1 MLSIP
6 YNDLLAKLPERELQD
21 SLHEFLKPVTALLP
35 DTRLSAVAELM
46 LRGIVTSQ
54 SPIVTQIARGAEH
67 ADATVWPTCRRAYR
81 FLANERF
88 DHRTLLKGLYG
99 IAQVAVAAQ
108 APEYLVVAVDPVNFE
123 KPYTHALEG
132 VSTVMKSTPPSL
144 TGEKRLTRG
153 YPAITATIVNLA
165 QPAVSYA
172 NWFSYVTEDFLSQN
186 REIYRALRI
195 SHTLFRGRK
204 LRFVGDAGLDDQKIF
219 AQVGALNDEFVFRAC
234 HDRLVEVYNARLNR
248 WEPELL
254 FELVATVPFEFKQV
268 IVFTHAR
275 KTRRVRT
282 GFGWFKIRLPVTHQV
297 LWALVAHDFE
307 DGHDLILLTNVP
319 LETAD
324 EVRAVY
330 SDWRLRGRIEHG
342 YRFDQEEGLDV
353 EDMRVQS
360 LERMRR
366 LFVLVLLA
374 AQFVFYI
381 GRTWARASV
390 LWLRQLGG
398 KLGLKSDLDGPYVLL
413 RGISAVWQ
421 TVSTLA
427 FLANHPFPRSVST
440 CG

>member
-6 YNDLLAKLPERELQD
+6 YNGLLAKLPECELQD
-21 SLHEFLKPVTALLP
+21 SLHRFLEPATALLP
-35 DTRLSAVAELM
+35 DPRLRAVAELITQ
-46 LRGIVTSQ
+46 GIVTSQ
-54 SPIVTQIARGAEH
+54 SPLVTQIARGADHSEE
-67 ADATVWPTCRRAYR
+67 TVWPTCKRAYR
-81 FLANERF
+81 FLANEHF
-88 DHRTLLKGLYG
+88 NHRTLLKGLYR

-108 APEYLVVAVDPVNFE
+108 APTYLVIAVDPVNFE
-123 KPYTHALEG
+123 KPYTTALEG

-144 TGEKRLTRG
+144 TGERRLTRG
-153 YPAITATIVNLA
+153 YPAITATVVNLA

-172 NWFSYVTEDFLSQN
+172 NWFSYVTEDFRSQN

-195 SHTLFRGRK
+195 SHTLFSGRK

-234 HDRLVEVYNARLNR
+234 HDRQVEVYNDRLDR

-275 KTRRVRT
+275 KTRRART
-282 GFGWFKIRLPVTHQV
+282 GFGWLKIRLPETHQV
-297 LWALVAHDFE
+297 LWVLVAHDFE

-319 LETAD
+319 LQTAD

-330 SDWRLRGRIEHG
+330 SDWRLRGRVEHG

-353 EDMRVQS
+353 EDLRVQS

-366 LFVLVLLA
+366 LFILVLLA
-374 AQFVFYI
+374 AQFVFYV
-381 GRTWARASV
+381 GRTWTRASV

-421 TVSTLA
+421 TAATLVA
-427 FLANHPFPRSVST
+427 RPTSCPE
-440 CG
+440 

>member
-6 YNDLLAKLPERELQD
+6 YNDLLAKLPEGELQD

-35 DTRLSAVAELM
+35 DTRLCAVAELM
-46 LRGIVTSQ
+46 MRGIVTSQ
-54 SPIVTQIARGAEH
+54 SPIVTQIARGADH
-67 ADATVWPTCRRAYR
+67 AEATVWPTCRRAYR
-81 FLANERF
+81 FLANAHF

-99 IAQVAVAAQ
+99 IAQVAVVTQ
-108 APEYLVVAVDPVNFE
+108 APEYLVIAVDPVNFE
-123 KPYTHALEG
+123 KPYTHVLEG

-153 YPAITATIVNLA
+153 YPAITATLVNLA

-172 NWFSYVTEDFLSQN
+172 NWFSYMTEDFLSQN

-195 SHTLFRGRK
+195 SHTLFQGRK

-219 AQVGALNDEFVFRAC
+219 AQVGALHDEFVFRAC
-234 HDRLVEVYNARLNR
+234 HDRWVEVYNDRLNR

-268 IVFTHAR
+268 IVFSHAR

-282 GFGWFKIRLPVTHQV
+282 GFGWFKLRLPVTHQV

-319 LETAD
+319 LETANI
-324 EVRAVY
+324 VRAVY
-330 SDWRLRGRIEHG
+330 SDWRLRARIEHG
-342 YRFDQEEGLDV
+342 YRFDQEDGLDV
-353 EDMRVQS
+353 EDMRVKS

-374 AQFVFYI
+374 AQFVFYV

-413 RGISAVWQ
+413 RSISAVWQ
-421 TVSTLA
+421 TVATLT
-427 FLANHPFPRSVST
+427 FLANHPLPRCGLT

>member
-6 YNDLLAKLPERELQD
+6 HNDVLAKLPECELQS
-21 SLHEFLKPVTALLP
+21 SLHQFLKPVTALLP
-35 DTRLSAVAELM
+35 EPRLRAVAELM
-46 LRGIVTSQ
+46 TQGIVTSQ
-54 SPIVTQIARGAEH
+54 SPLVTQIARGADHSDE
-67 ADATVWPTCRRAYR
+67 TVWPTCKRAYR

-88 DHRTLLKGLYG
+88 SHRTLLKGLYG
-99 IAQVAVAAQ
+99 TAQRAVAAQ
-108 APEYLVVAVDPVNFE
+108 APEYLVVAIDPVNFE
-123 KPYTHALEG
+123 KPYTRVLEG
-132 VSTVMKSTPPSL
+132 VSTVLKSTPPSL
-144 TGEKRLTRG
+144 KGEKRLTRG
-153 YPAITATIVNLA
+153 YPAITATLVNLA
-165 QPAVSYA
+165 QPAVTYA
-172 NWFSYVTEDFLSQN
+172 NWFSYVSEDFVSQN

-195 SHTLFRGRK
+195 SCALFPGRK

-219 AQVGALNDEFVFRAC
+219 AQVARLNSEFVFRAC
-234 HDRLVEVYNARLNR
+234 HDRQVEVCNARLDR
-248 WEPELL
+248 WEPDLL
-254 FELVATVPFEFKQV
+254 FELVGTVPFEFEQV

-275 KTRRVRT
+275 TVRRVRT
-282 GFGWFKIRLPVTHQV
+282 GFGWFKIRLPETHQV
-297 LWALVAHDFE
+297 LWALVAHDFD
-307 DGHDLILLTNVP
+307 DGHDLILLTNIP

-353 EDMRVQS
+353 EDLRVKS

-381 GRTWARASV
+381 GRTWPRASI

-427 FLANHPFPRSVST
+427 FLANHPFPRSVPT

>member
-6 YNDLLAKLPERELQD
+6 HNDVLAKLPEHELQD
-21 SLHEFLKPVTALLP
+21 SLHRFLEPATALLP
-35 DTRLSAVAELM
+35 DPRLRAVAELITQ
-46 LRGIVTSQ
+46 GIVTSQ
-54 SPIVTQIARGAEH
+54 SPIVTQIARGADHSE
-67 ADATVWPTCRRAYR
+67 DTVWPTCKRAYR
-81 FLANERF
+81 FLANEHF
-88 DHRTLLKGLYG
+88 SHRTLLKGLYG

-108 APEYLVVAVDPVNFE
+108 APEYLVVAIDPVNFE
-123 KPYTHALEG
+123 KPYTRVLEG
-132 VSTVMKSTPPSL
+132 VSTVVKSTPPSL
-144 TGEKRLTRG
+144 KGEKRLTRG
-153 YPAITATIVNLA
+153 YPAITATLVNLA
-165 QPAVSYA
+165 QPAVTYA
-172 NWFSYVTEDFLSQN
+172 NWFSYLTEDFVSQN

-195 SHTLFRGRK
+195 SRALFPGRK
-204 LRFVGDAGLDDQKIF
+204 LRFVGDAGLDNQKIF
-219 AQVGALNDEFVFRAC
+219 AQVAWLNAEFAFRAC
-234 HDRLVEVYNARLNR
+234 HDRQVEVYNARVDR

-254 FELVATVPFEFKQV
+254 FDLVASVPFEFEQV

-282 GFGWFKIRLPVTHQV
+282 GFGWLKIRLPETHQV
-297 LWALVAHDFE
+297 LWALVAHDFD

-324 EVRAVY
+324 EVRTVY
-330 SDWRLRGRIEHG
+330 SDWRLRARIEHG
-342 YRFDQEEGLDV
+342 YRFDQEEGLDI
-353 EDMRVQS
+353 EDLRVKS

-374 AQFVFYI
+374 AQFVFYV
-381 GRTWARASV
+381 GRTWTRASV

-427 FLANHPFPRSVST
+427 FLANHPFPRSVPT

>member
-1 MLSIP
+1 MMSILH
-6 YNDLLAKLPERELQD
+6 NDVLAKLSEHELQD
-21 SLHEFLKPVTALLP
+21 SLPRFLEPATALLP
-35 DTRLSAVAELM
+35 DPRLRAVAELITQ
-46 LRGIVTSQ
+46 GIVTSQ

-67 ADATVWPTCRRAYR
+67 SEDTVWPTCKRAYR

-88 DHRTLLKGLYG
+88 SHRTLLKGLYG
-99 IAQVAVAAQ
+99 TAQRTVAAQ

-123 KPYTHALEG
+123 KPYTRALEG

-144 TGEKRLTRG
+144 KGEKRLTRG
-153 YPAITATIVNLA
+153 YPAITATLVNLA
-165 QPAVSYA
+165 QPAVTYA
-172 NWFSYVTEDFLSQN
+172 NWFSYVTEDFVSQN

-195 SHTLFRGRK
+195 SRALFPGRK

-219 AQVGALNDEFVFRAC
+219 AQVARLNAEFVFRAC
-234 HDRLVEVYNARLNR
+234 HNRQVEVYNARLDR

-254 FELVATVPFEFKQV
+254 FDLVASLPFEFEQIV
-268 IVFTHAR
+268 VFTHAR

-282 GFGWFKIRLPVTHQV
+282 GFGWLKIRLPETHQV
-297 LWALVAHDFE
+297 LWALVAHDCD

-324 EVRAVY
+324 EVRTIY
-330 SDWRLRGRIEHG
+330 SDWRLRARIEHG
-342 YRFDQEEGLDV
+342 YRFDQEDGLDI
-353 EDMRVQS
+353 EDLRVKS

-374 AQFVFYI
+374 AQFVFYV
-381 GRTWARASV
+381 GRTWTRASV

-398 KLGLKSDLDGPYVLL
+398 KLGLKCDLDGPYILL

-421 TVSTLA
+421 SVATLT
-427 FLANHPFPRSVST
+427 FLANHPFPQ
-440 CG
+440 